1 MRINNFIKI
10 KNKRGHILSQLL
22 CIIALFTAC
31 TDDEVTNQSDTVPL
45 QINVQT
51 EVSGASRAI
60 IDGGY
65 LPDGSS
71 IGVNLMAD
79 DGAAYDGQVFY
90 NLQYTAVGE
99 GAAQIWSS
107 TTPASLSSSIGKV
120 IAYYPYNDDENLDI
134 TAVPVETETQTDY
147 MYAKPVTL

>member
-1 MRINNFIKI
+1 MNIL
-10 KNKRGHILSQLL
+10 KNSWRKGTKFLSQLL
-22 CIIALFTAC
+22 CITALFTAC
-31 TDDEVTNQSDTVPL
+31 TDDEVTGDSVNTL
-45 QINVQT
+45 QVTLQT
-51 EVSGASRAI
+51 EETNASRAI

-65 LPDGSS
+65 LPEGSS
-71 IGVNLMAD
+71 IGVNLMAEN
-79 DGAAYDGQVFY
+79 GSAYDGQVFY
-90 NLQYTAVGE
+90 NLQYTAAEE
-99 GAAQIWSS
+99 GAAQTWNS